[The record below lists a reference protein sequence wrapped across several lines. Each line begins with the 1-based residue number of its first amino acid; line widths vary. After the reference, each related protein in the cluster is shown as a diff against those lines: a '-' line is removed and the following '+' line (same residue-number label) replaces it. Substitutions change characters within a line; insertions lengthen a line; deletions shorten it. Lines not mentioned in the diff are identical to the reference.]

1 MNKKQSKKEVLGLM
15 DLCIDGGN
23 ESSDTHWKS
32 VYFLRAIAIGV
43 RELVKRGR

>member
-1 MNKKQSKKEVLGLM
+1 MNKKQTKKEVLKVM
-15 DLCIDGGN
+15 SQCIDEGN

-43 RELVKRGR
+43 RELVKR